1 MSRHPRIVLLVVL
14 VLVLAVLGGRA
25 LRGQDAGRASAAPV
39 DIRAAA
45 ANAEGLRVIV
55 ALAERRLRVVGD
67 SGDTLLDAPVAV
79 GSGQT
84 LRAGGHRWSFST
96 PRGIRTVISKET
108 EPIWIRPDWSYVE
121 TARSHHLRVDSV
133 SAKRPRPLSDGRI
146 LAVRGSVVGV
156 LRDSATFEPLPTDE
170 EIVFGDVLYVPPIGT
185 EHRAVAGVLGRYR
198 LNLGDGIGVH
208 GTPDAASIGR
218 PVTHGCLRLADDALE
233 WVFLNIPL
241 GTRVFIY

>member
-67 SGDTLLDAPVAV
+67 AGDTLLDAPVAV

-84 LRAGGHRWSFST
+84 LRAGGHRWSF
-96 PRGIRTVISKET
+96 
-108 EPIWIRPDWSYVE
+108 
-121 TARSHHLRVDSV
+121 
-133 SAKRPRPLSDGRI
+133 
-146 LAVRGSVVGV
+146 
-156 LRDSATFEPLPTDE
+156 
-170 EIVFGDVLYVPPIGT
+170 
-185 EHRAVAGVLGRYR
+185 
-198 LNLGDGIGVH
+198 
-208 GTPDAASIGR
+208 
-218 PVTHGCLRLADDALE
+218 
-233 WVFLNIPL
+233 
-241 GTRVFIY
+241 